1 MCEVSLRDTVGE
13 ETLCAEMVGDRAFIR
28 PTEGSLLLF
37 WDLSW
42 VQSERAADRRVS
54 SLLERAHTLTHTGRN
69 AHARTNL
76 QKCNDMLTVVSIK
89 LADLTGGAC
98 IYGKSINSQ

>member
-1 MCEVSLRDTVGE
+1 MREVSLRDTVGE

-42 VQSERAADRRVS
+42 VQSERAADRLGLIS
-54 SLLERAHTLTHTGRN
+54 
-69 AHARTNL
+69 ART
-76 QKCNDMLTVVSIK
+76 QTRMPSDTS
-89 LADLTGGAC
+89 AD
-98 IYGKSINSQ
+98 